1 MKKISA
7 PDISGFTFLEVM
19 VSLSILAIV
28 MVSVFKMHSQTIFM
42 AETAKFYSTA
52 PMLAYQK
59 LSGID
64 AFYNQELT
72 KKGNSG
78 RFKEPFSEYHWSV
91 YVEKANFDIQ
101 EDWVELVED
110 IKKIDI
116 KISFNDDQQTYH
128 LSAYKFLRP

>member
-1 MKKISA
+1 MNEIST
-7 PDISGFTFLEVM
+7 PEIGGFTLLEVM

-64 AFYNQELT
+64 AFSNQELI
-72 KKGNSG
+72 KKENSG
-78 RFKEPFSEYHWSV
+78 RFKEPFSEYRWSIF
-91 YVEKANFDIQ
+91 VEKANFDIQ
-101 EDWVELVED
+101 GEWSELD
-110 IKKIDI
+110 KDLKKIDI
-116 KISFNDDQQTYH
+116 KISLNDDEQTYY
-128 LSAYKFLRP
+128 LSAYRFLRP